1 MIELKTTKKILANA
15 HSMEAYREKKAWLG
29 MVRELYPL
37 FYKEEGGIFK
47 FPLID
52 DEITGDVYGILIG
65 GTRDRNPEIA
75 VMVVIALVCNNPR
88 VLGEIKIPYD
98 WLIPMTQA
106 DTPFKDLGNMTP
118 IYIRRK
124 DGVCQWIIKE
134 YAEY

>member
-1 MIELKTTKKILANA
+1 MDELKTPKKSIDYT
-15 HSMEAYREKKAWLG
+15 HSMEVYREKKAWLD

-37 FYKEEGGIFK
+37 FYKQEGGIFK
-47 FPLID
+47 FPLND
-52 DEITGDVYGILIG
+52 DEIIRDVYGILIG

-75 VMVVIALVCNNPR
+75 VIVLITLVANCPR
-88 VLGEIKIPYD
+88 VLGEIQIPYD
-98 WLIPMTQA
+98 LLIPMAQA

-118 IYIRRK
+118 TYIRRK